1 MTWMSDIMVSF
12 EKVCKR
18 YGNRDA
24 LNELTL
30 SVKKGSFF
38 GYLGPNGAGK
48 TTSIKT
54 MIGLL
59 QPDSGR
65 VLVDGYDVADNP
77 MTVRRMI
84 GYVPDSPFVYGKI
97 TAREFLRFVGGLYRM
112 KTDDIENRI
121 EWLSDIFEMKGWMDR
136 KTEGYSHGM
145 KQKVVMSAA
154 FLHRPSLLIVD
165 EPTVGLDPPS
175 TRLLKDMLTLIQQH
189 GTTVFM
195 SSHDLAVVQELSER
209 MAIIY
214 KGAVVAEGTI
224 DDLRGKAEM
233 EGGNLE
239 DLFLKLTEKST
250 RTIYLE

>member
-1 MTWMSDIMVSF
+1 MSDIMVSF
-12 EKVCKR
+12 EKVIKR
-18 YGNRDA
+18 YGSRAA

-30 SVKKGSFF
+30 SVDKGSFF

-59 QPDSGR
+59 KPDSGR
-65 VLVDGYDVADNP
+65 VLIDGFDVSENP

-84 GYVPDSPFVYGKI
+84 GYVPDSPFIYGKL

-112 KTDDIENRI
+112 KPDDIDSRI
-121 EWLSDIFEMKGWMDR
+121 EWISDIFEMKGWMDR

-154 FLHRPSLLIVD
+154 FLHRPSLMIVD

-175 TRLLKDMLTLIQQH
+175 TKLLKDMLSLIQQH

-195 SSHDLAVVQELSER
+195 SSHDLTVVQELCER
-209 MAIIY
+209 MAIVY

-224 DDLRGKAEM
+224 EDLRGKAEM
-233 EGGNLE
+233 EGGKLE
-239 DLFLKLTEKST
+239 DLFLKLTEKSN
-250 RTIYLE
+250 RTVYLE

>member
-1 MTWMSDIMVSF
+1 MSDIMVSF
-12 EKVCKR
+12 EKVSKR
-18 YGNRDA
+18 YGNRAA

-30 SVKKGSFF
+30 SVDKGSFF

-59 QPDSGR
+59 KPDSGR
-65 VLVDGYDVADNP
+65 VLIDGVDVSENP

-84 GYVPDSPFVYGKI
+84 GYVPDSPFIYGKL

-112 KTDDIENRI
+112 KPDDIDSRI
-121 EWLSDIFEMKGWMDR
+121 EWISDIFEMKGWMDR

-154 FLHRPSLLIVD
+154 FLHRPSLMIVD

-175 TRLLKDMLTLIQQH
+175 TKLLKDMLSLIQQH

-195 SSHDLAVVQELSER
+195 SSHDLTVVQELCER

-224 DDLRGKAEM
+224 EDLRGKAEM
-233 EGGNLE
+233 EGGKTGGSFPQTDGKE
-239 DLFLKLTEKST
+239 
-250 RTIYLE
+250 